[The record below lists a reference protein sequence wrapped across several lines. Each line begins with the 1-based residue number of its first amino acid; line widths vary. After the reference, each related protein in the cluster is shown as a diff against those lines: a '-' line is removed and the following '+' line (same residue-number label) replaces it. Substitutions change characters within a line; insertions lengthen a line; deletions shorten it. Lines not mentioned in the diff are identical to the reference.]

1 MAKVTRD
8 DVARLAGTS
17 TAVVSYVINNGPR
30 PVAPAT
36 RERVLAAI
44 KELGYRPDRVA
55 QAMASRRTDLIGLI
69 IPTPASPSSGRWRTR
84 SSRPPSERGKMVLV
98 GNTDYVG
105 EREVHY
111 LRAFLGMRV
120 SGLILVSHALNDL
133 AAAEIEAWDA
143 RVVLLHER
151 PEAIDDVAVVTDDL
165 GGAQLAVR
173 HLLEHGYEYVA
184 CSAAPPTPPPSA
196 TPSPTTSR
204 AGGGRCGRPGC
215 PPRAGSSRPRTTAT
229 TPTAS
234 RSRSSPGPAARPA
247 IFCSTDDQAIGLLRA
262 ARELRID
269 APGELP
275 VAGSTTSRRPRS
287 ADPRPDH
294 GRLRPLGD
302 GPSAAG
308 PRPRRRLRVAGL
320 APRTPEGV
328 PVPAGA
334 APLLRL
340 RAAAPPAAVPVR
352 RQWSSAGRR
361 WPLYRAYELLP
372 GFSGRTQD
380 ALIVGAHAWS

>member
-1 MAKVTRD
+1 M
-8 DVARLAGTS
+8 ARLAGTS

-69 IPTPASPSSGRWRTR
+69 VPDARQPFFGEMAHAVEQAA
-84 SSRPPSERGKMVLV
+84 SERGKMVLV
-98 GNTDYVG
+98 GNSDYIG

-184 CSAAPPTPPPSA
+184 CVGGTAETPAVGDPVSDHVEGWRRAMDEAGIPTEGA
-196 TPSPTTSR
+196 
-204 AGGGRCGRPGC
+204 
-215 PPRAGSSRPRTTAT
+215 SSRPPTTAT
-229 TPTAS
+229 TPTGS
-234 RSRSSPGPAARPA
+234 RWTSCRGAAAMRRSSAPRTTRRSVCCAPRGS
-247 IFCSTDDQAIGLLRA
+247 CGSTCRGSWRSS
-262 ARELRID
+262 
-269 APGELP
+269 
-275 VAGSTTSRRPRS
+275 GSTTSRRRRS
-287 ADPRPDH
+287 PI
-294 GRLRPLGD
+294 
-302 GPSAAG
+302 
-308 PRPRRRLRVAGL
+308 RR
-320 APRTPEGV
+320 
-328 PVPAGA
+328 
-334 APLLRL
+334 
-340 RAAAPPAAVPVR
+340 
-352 RQWSSAGRR
+352 
-361 WPLYRAYELLP
+361 
-372 GFSGRTQD
+372 
-380 ALIVGAHAWS
+380 

>member
-69 IPTPASPSSGRWRTR
+69 IPDARQPFFGEMAHAVEQAA
-84 SSRPPSERGKMVLV
+84 SERGKMVLV

-143 RVVLLHER
+143 RSCCCTSAPR
-151 PEAIDDVAVVTDDL
+151 RSTTSRWSPTT
-165 GGAQLAVR
+165 
-173 HLLEHGYEYVA
+173 
-184 CSAAPPTPPPSA
+184 SAAPSSPYAICWSTATSTSPVWAAPPRRPPSA
-196 TPSPTTSR
+196 TRSPTTSR
-204 AGGGRCGRPGC
+204 AG
-215 PPRAGSSRPRTTAT
+215 S
-229 TPTAS
+229 
-234 RSRSSPGPAARPA
+234 AR
-247 IFCSTDDQAIGLLRA
+247 
-262 ARELRID
+262 
-269 APGELP
+269 
-275 VAGSTTSRRPRS
+275 
-287 ADPRPDH
+287 
-294 GRLRPLGD
+294 
-302 GPSAAG
+302 
-308 PRPRRRLRVAGL
+308 
-320 APRTPEGV
+320 
-328 PVPAGA
+328 
-334 APLLRL
+334 
-340 RAAAPPAAVPVR
+340 
-352 RQWSSAGRR
+352 
-361 WPLYRAYELLP
+361 
-372 GFSGRTQD
+372 
-380 ALIVGAHAWS
+380 